1 MILESIKDYISL
13 DPLLTSYLQSYNYTG
28 SPLHSSRRQ
37 NVQVQS
43 PSKTKVSIELSAIKI
58 IDAVLKDE
66 SIDSS
71 VLNHEEHQ
79 NLLEVIS
86 KAFRC
91 VYSSISKTQDYI
103 NVIKKHQVYVIKL
116 IALKKIDVS
125 LAELGLIYQIIN
137 KVINVKSSI
146 DWHNTSGLGY
156 EELLQG
162 IPFNETFL
170 ECLDENHKLQIVNL
184 TIAFHFMCI
193 QCILQTI
200 TLNLKLIISNRDRK
214 LNISLFGAIAPYFL
228 STGNFS
234 QWLTYSYTQYS
245 NKDKHVNNLNKM
257 INGFLKIICIL
268 VTKVKGPSLTEL
280 YYFQSL
286 FTIKSIEYQLLK
298 SGDYSNIQLD
308 LNTQE
313 NAQLLPY
320 IEDVKSVLSQLDG
333 NSSVSLEKL
342 RIELDCIQLP
352 STRYPRSE
360 IITAVNKAIDNL
372 SGASLDQLVFYLLP
386 KVKCDTDIASDPEF
400 LSSMKRFI
408 KTTLCAVDKTLAY
421 SSIQIC
427 TSYFNLAFK
436 TLKNLSC
443 DHLIIFDSIT
453 IYLKDLINSE
463 KTEKS
468 FLKFLSN
475 TLQDL
480 FNILSK
486 FRQFKRIRN
495 LSNLFFNL
503 GNKEKNIPK
512 DYWKLAISYEL
523 FIYSYNAETNTAENF
538 KFLQSKVQKIV
549 NALYEMR
556 NFEESTSILLGFL
569 RDAIDSKKTGFQQ
582 LFFDLAEFQMPLI
595 IQLLAKCLVS
605 DASIV
610 NLIFG
615 DESKLSENFK
625 CILFI
630 NLVCFLEKSNNV
642 RQKTDLINH
651 IMKKL
656 ILKDSTLNLICIYHY
671 FNLNGL
677 NNFVVDIFTDA
688 CSLNDLNIFFLSG
701 VRLQEVINIGW
712 NEEMLTDSLKLF
724 EDWLERSDQSNMFI
738 IDYEFEILRT
748 FVNYLK
754 YNSLTG
760 RVIHLIQVYRQH
772 RPTLDNAPKV
782 YQNSLL
788 LELELCDACIKL
800 GLPLDASNHLT
811 SSGTLLKQLSKYS
824 SSNDCLQH
832 VSNQDI
838 MNWKLLQFEY
848 CLLIGNKTHAKEKST
863 AILKFLDSKLEFNL
877 KNQGPDMTLELKFEN
892 LFIIARFQ
900 LLTCKFNIQL
910 SNFYD
915 ALDNV
920 KLCIKVVYSIIKK
933 LGNNIRKVVYNELK
947 WKTASLLFE
956 CYKTII
962 DILKRLGISRD
973 LLYYLL
979 EFKKLDEANIAP
991 FVNCSNSFYLTNFY
1005 VMLENME
1012 AAFLSLTEGNNI
1024 YKLIEMDNRNIRLAR
1039 ILSNLLFLA
1048 AELKFNVKGKENGN
1062 CLPRKESYKKDLEV
1076 LLDFSWKELGT
1087 IPTSSLISMSSFI
1100 DSRSERIQ
1108 LQYLLSLY
1116 EFDYSPDSGDY
1127 NRYEDDQ
1134 YSRIITTISLAK
1146 TQTSNAL
1153 KQLLLIPCFS
1163 LMDESCIALPC
1174 IVKEEKKFQGSVKPV
1189 YDNIS
1194 NQIDIINNLIQTKE
1208 ILLNCLP
1215 SKRLKQLSN
1224 YELNDLNKV
1233 FFRCLSLLSSVAIYK
1248 SDFSLVSG
1256 ENSVLSYLYY
1266 LQDLPRYLP
1275 FLNDRCINHETV
1287 TSQSNN
1293 NELLPSE
1300 VNDGFI
1306 NREIDLVTSEF
1317 FNDLAEFLPSS
1328 WIIITI
1334 DICPYTGDLLL
1345 SKMHKYSYKKPFFL
1359 RIPLNK
1365 KSNEGDSL
1373 EMSFNEM
1380 IKALESIIKQ
1390 SDISTRIET
1399 TSKIKSKEDRKN
1411 WWKLRFS
1418 LDLELKHL
1426 LDHVENN
1433 WLGGYKGIF
1442 DDPSTNESF
1451 LSAFGFDF
1459 ECLLNEILPSRML
1472 KLAEDKFMDFD
1483 NNVLQLFLSMCEMY
1497 REDHAEI
1504 NDSEFKQK
1512 SYKFLNDLI
1521 LFILDSLTY
1530 HGEQNAYDE
1539 IDIEKFH
1546 YLLEKLLSTYA
1557 QKKNRPLVH
1566 ADYRESHTILVP
1578 SAKCSSFPWESLNFL
1593 KGRSISRVPSI
1604 GTLLEMLK
1612 SRHKS
1617 LNIETSNNLYYLI
1630 NPGGDLIRTQTKF
1643 KPFFIDKE
1651 NWEGLIGTQPNGDEV
1666 LHKLGDM
1673 DLFVYLGHGGC
1684 EQFIR
1689 TSSLL
1694 KAACNNDNHILPPSL
1709 LIGCS
1714 SGALNYNGL
1723 LEPNGTV
1730 YNWLICG
1737 SPMVVVNLWDVTD
1750 KDIDMFSLSVF
1761 EKWGLLGTTSSDS
1774 VNICK
1779 AVGDSRE
1786 RCTLK
1791 YLNGSAPI
1799 VYGLPMILK

>member
-1 MILESIKDYISL
+1 MILESIKDFISL
-13 DPLLTSYLQSYNYTG
+13 DPLLTSYLQSYNYTA

-43 PSKTKVSIELSAIKI
+43 PSKTKINIELSAIKI

-66 SIDSS
+66 CIDSS
-71 VLNHEEHQ
+71 VLNHEEFQ

-91 VYSSISKTQDYI
+91 VYSCISKTQDYI

-125 LAELGLIYQIIN
+125 LAELGLLYQIIN
-137 KVINVKSSI
+137 KVISVLSSI
-146 DWHNTSGLGY
+146 DWHNPSGISY
-156 EELLQG
+156 EELLRG
-162 IPFNETFL
+162 ITFNETFL
-170 ECLDENHKLQIVNL
+170 ECLDENYKLQIVNL

-193 QCILQTI
+193 QCLLQTI
-200 TLNLKLIISNRDRK
+200 TLNLKLIVSNRDRE
-214 LNISLFGAIAPYFL
+214 LNISIFGAIAPYFL

-234 QWLTYSYTQYS
+234 QWLTYSYIQFS

-268 VTKVKGPSLTEL
+268 STKMKGLSLTEL
-280 YYFQSL
+280 HYYKCL

-313 NAQLLPY
+313 NARLLPY
-320 IEDVKSVLSQLDG
+320 IEDVKSVLSHLQGDA
-333 NSSVSLEKL
+333 SVSLEKL

-352 STRYPRSE
+352 PIQYSRTE
-360 IITAVNKAIDNL
+360 IIAAVNKATENL
-372 SGASLDQLVFYLLP
+372 SEDSLDQLRFHLLP
-386 KVKCDTDIASDPEF
+386 KVKAETDIASEPEF
-400 LSSMKRFI
+400 LFSMKLFI
-408 KTTLCAVDKTLAY
+408 NTTLSSKDKNLAY

-427 TSYFNLAFK
+427 MSYFNLAFR
-436 TLKNLSC
+436 TLKSLSC

-453 IYLKDLINSE
+453 IYLKDLINNENAEQSI
-463 KTEKS
+463 
-468 FLKFLSN
+468 LKFLSN

-503 GNKEKNIPK
+503 GNKEKNLPEE
-512 DYWKLAISYEL
+512 YWKLALSYEL
-523 FIYSYNAETNTAENF
+523 FIYSYNTETKTAENF

-549 NALYEMR
+549 NALYELR
-556 NFEESTSILLGFL
+556 KFEESKFILLGFL
-569 RDAIDSKKTGFQQ
+569 RDGIDTNKTGFDQ
-582 LFFDLAEFQMPLI
+582 LFIDLAEFQMPLI
-595 IQLLAKCLVS
+595 IQLLAKSLVS

-610 NLIFG
+610 SLIFG
-615 DESKLSENFK
+615 DKSKLGENFK
-625 CILFI
+625 CIVFI
-630 NLVCFLEKSNNV
+630 KLVCFLEKSNNV
-642 RQKTDLINH
+642 RLKTDLINH
-651 IMKKL
+651 IMKQL
-656 ILKDSTLNLICIYHY
+656 VLKDSTLKLICVYHY

-677 NNFVVDIFTDA
+677 NNFVADVFKDP
-688 CSLNDLNIFFLSG
+688 CSLNDLNILFLSA
-701 VRLQEVINIGW
+701 VRLQKVINIGW
-712 NEEMLTDSLKLF
+712 NEEMLINSLKLF
-724 EDWLERSDQSNMFI
+724 EEWLERSDQCYMPVM
-738 IDYEFEILRT
+738 DYEFEILRT

-760 RVIHLIQVYRQH
+760 RVIHLIQVYRKH
-772 RPTLDNAPKV
+772 RSTFDNEPKA

-788 LELELCDACIKL
+788 LELEVCDACIKL
-800 GLPLDASNHLT
+800 GLPLDASNYLT
-811 SSGTLLKQLSKYS
+811 SSGTVLKQLSKHS
-824 SSNDCLQH
+824 LSKDCLQY

-848 CLLIGNKTHAKEKST
+848 CLLIGNKTHAKEKFT
-863 AILKFLDSKLEFNL
+863 AILKFLDTKLEFNL
-877 KNQGPDMTLELKFEN
+877 KNQGPDMTLELKFDN

-900 LLTCKFNIQL
+900 FLTCKLNIQL

-920 KLCIKVVYSIIKK
+920 KLSIKVLYSIIKK
-933 LGNNIRKVVYNELK
+933 MGNNIRKVAYNELK

-991 FVNCSNSFYLTNFY
+991 YVNCSNSFYLTKFY
-1005 VMLENME
+1005 VMLDNLE
-1012 AAFLSLTEGNNI
+1012 AAVLSLSEGNNI
-1024 YKLIEMDNRNIRLAR
+1024 YGLLETDNRNISLAR

-1048 AELKFNVKGKENGN
+1048 AKLKFGVRGKDNDTYV
-1062 CLPRKESYKKDLEV
+1062 LSKESYKKELEI
-1076 LLDFSWKELGT
+1076 LLDFSWKELGA

-1100 DSRSERIQ
+1100 DSKSERIQ

-1116 EFDYSPDSGDY
+1116 ELDFSPDLYDF
-1127 NRYEDDQ
+1127 NRFENDQ
-1134 YSRIITTISLAK
+1134 YSRIIATIASAK

-1153 KQLLLIPCFS
+1153 KQLLLIPLFS

-1174 IVKEEKKFQGSVKPV
+1174 IIKGEHKFQDSVKPA
-1189 YDNIS
+1189 YANTS
-1194 NQIDIINNLIQTKE
+1194 QIDIINSLIQTKE

-1215 SKRLKQLSN
+1215 SKRLTQLSN

-1248 SDFSLVSG
+1248 TDFSFASG
-1256 ENSVLSYLYY
+1256 ENSVLAYLYY
-1266 LQDLPRYLP
+1266 LQDLPRHLP

-1287 TSQSNN
+1287 TSQSNS

-1306 NREIDLVTSEF
+1306 NREIDFVTSEL
-1317 FNDLAEFLPSS
+1317 FNDLAEHLPSS
-1328 WIIITI
+1328 WVIITL

-1345 SKMHKYSYKKPFFL
+1345 SKMLKDSYKEPFFL
-1359 RIPLNK
+1359 RIPLSK
-1365 KSNEGDSL
+1365 KTTEGGSL
-1373 EMSFNEM
+1373 EMTFNEM
-1380 IKALESIIKQ
+1380 VEALESIIKQ

-1399 TSKIKSKEDRKN
+1399 TSKINSKEDRKN

-1442 DDPSTNESF
+1442 DHPYIYEPF
-1451 LSAFGFDF
+1451 LSAFRFDF
-1459 ECLLNEILPSRML
+1459 ECLLSEILPSRAL
-1472 KLAEDKFMDFD
+1472 KLEEDRFMHFD
-1483 NNVLQLFLSMCEMY
+1483 NNVLQLFLSMCEMFG
-1497 REDHAEI
+1497 EDHAEI
-1504 NDSEFKQK
+1504 NDSDFKQQN
-1512 SYKFLNDLI
+1512 YKFLNDLV

-1546 YLLEKLLSTYA
+1546 SLLDKLLSTYA
-1557 QKKNRPLVH
+1557 QKKSRLLPH
-1566 ADYRESHTILVP
+1566 ADYAESHTILVP

-1604 GTLLEMLK
+1604 GILVDMLK

-1630 NPGGDLIRTQTKF
+1630 NPGGDLTRTQKKF
-1643 KPFFIDKE
+1643 KPLFIDKK
-1651 NWEGLIGTQPNGDEV
+1651 NWEGLVGIQPNGDEV

-1673 DLFVYLGHGGC
+1673 YLFVYLGHGGC

-1694 KAACNNDNHILPPSL
+1694 KVACNNDNHKLPPSL

-1730 YNWLICG
+1730 YNWLTCG

-1761 EKWGLLGTTSSDS
+1761 EKWGLLGNTSSNS